1 MRICRKGAAMPSTD
15 YLIGPASGEIRWYPA
30 IDGRSRVEPPH
41 DESGPWPWSAA
52 VAALA
57 QAARIKQVAASL
69 PEGDLRSQLEAEAS
83 RSIGRILDEWCGI
96 RSARAGFRARA
107 GAAALVDRDRRTTRG
122 AGELT
127 PGRLPPRRTAPHRR
141 AGAAGTVR
149 KAQELTKPFAAAAR
163 PDTELR
169 DRPGRPWVRAAG
181 GARGGLRGRRFPWLW
196 AACCWGAAA

>member
-1 MRICRKGAAMPSTD
+1 MPSTD

-96 RSARAGFRARA
+96 RSTRPGPGSGPEPGPLPWLIAIAGQL
-107 GAAALVDRDRRTTRG
+107 AAL
-122 AGELT
+122 ANSH
-127 PGRLPPRRTAPHRR
+127 PG
-141 AGAAGTVR
+141 G
-149 KAQELTKPFAAAAR
+149 F
-163 PDTELR
+163 LR
-169 DRPGRPWVRAAG
+169 DELLRIAGQALLGPFGRHKN
-181 GARGGLRGRRFPWLW
+181 
-196 AACCWGAAA
+196 

>member
-1 MRICRKGAAMPSTD
+1 MPSTD

-83 RSIGRILDEWCGI
+83 RSIGRILDEWCGTRKTRPESEPGLLPWSI
-96 RSARAGFRARA
+96 AIAGQLAAMANSHPAGF
-107 GAAALVDRDRRTTRG
+107 
-122 AGELT
+122 
-127 PGRLPPRRTAPHRR
+127 
-141 AGAAGTVR
+141 
-149 KAQELTKPFAAAAR
+149 
-163 PDTELR
+163 LR
-169 DRPGRPWVRAAG
+169 DELLRIAGQVLLGPFGRQQN
-181 GARGGLRGRRFPWLW
+181 
-196 AACCWGAAA
+196 